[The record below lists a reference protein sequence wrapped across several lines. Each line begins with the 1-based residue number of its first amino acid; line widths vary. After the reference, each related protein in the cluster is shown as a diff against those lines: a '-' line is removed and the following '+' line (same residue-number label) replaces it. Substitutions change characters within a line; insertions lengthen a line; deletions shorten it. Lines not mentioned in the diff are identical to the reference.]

1 MELPPP
7 PEVPSILDELP
18 PPPEVASIIE
28 ELPPPPDP
36 LEESTAQAMPRET
49 PQVRVRRTTA
59 AARRKA
65 EQLNVDLAEVEGT
78 GQKGQ
83 IIVEDVHRKARE
95 RRS

>member
-1 MELPPP
+1 
-7 PEVPSILDELP
+7 
-18 PPPEVASIIE
+18 
-28 ELPPPPDP
+28 
-36 LEESTAQAMPRET
+36 MPRET